1 MQLPLDPATA
11 LRPGHHVPDALHA
24 PDASWPTALATPPAG
39 ALDLWLLRLPGPWL
53 GAAAL
58 DEAPLDGEERA
69 RADSFTHPFD
79 RAGYVA
85 AHLTLRRILGA
96 YLGVAPGA
104 VELAREACPCCGG
117 PHGRPAAPGGPSFS
131 LTRGDGLVL
140 IGVAAAPVGVAAE
153 RLPTVHTVTEAARSL
168 HPAEHHEVMAAPVVR
183 RPAVHSR
190 LRVRKRAYL
199 KGLGAGLGR
208 SPALDYVGNGGPD
221 TPPWPTGW
229 TIVDVPAG
237 PSSAAAAV
245 RGELTVRYDVR
256 RLSPEGLAA

>member
-11 LRPGHHVPDALHA
+11 LRPGHAA
-24 PDASWPTALATPPAG
+24 DASWPTALDAPPAG

-53 GAAAL
+53 GATAL
-58 DEAPLDGEERA
+58 DEAPLDGQERA
-69 RADSFTHPFD
+69 RADAFAHPFD

-96 YLGVAPGA
+96 YLDAAPGA
-104 VELAREACPCCGG
+104 VDLVREACPCCGG
-117 PHGRPAAPGGPSFS
+117 PHGRPAAPGAPFFS
-131 LTRGDGLVL
+131 LARGEGLVL
-140 IGVAAAPVGVAAE
+140 IGVASAPVGVAAE
-153 RLPTVHTVTEAARSL
+153 RPPGIHTVAEAARSL
-168 HPAEHHEVMAAPVVR
+168 HPAEHREVMAAPVVR

-221 TPPWPTGW
+221 TPPWPAGW

-237 PSSAAAAV
+237 TASAAAAV
-245 RGELTVRYDVR
+245 RGRLTVRYDVR
-256 RLSPEGLAA
+256 RLDPEDLAA